1 MEPQNLVLILAR
13 ELADKLATA
22 MFVVDAEGR
31 LVYFNERAS
40 EILGTTFAQIGHMG
54 LEEVVAGF
62 EPSDAEGHP
71 LMPGALPLPVALTK
85 QAPAHMAFR
94 LKARD
99 GTVRDVAATAFPL
112 FAHQDEFVGA
122 AAIFWEEHE
131 AAQGGES

>member
-31 LVYFNERAS
+31 A
-40 EILGTTFAQIGHMG
+40 A
-54 LEEVVAGF
+54 F
-62 EPSDAEGHP
+62 EPSDAEGNP
-71 LMPGALPLPVALTK
+71 LMPAALPLPIALAK

-131 AAQGGES
+131 AAEGGGA